1 MMTEAGRLPP
11 DSPPSKPQP
20 PNPLLRLRLGAFGWM
35 RKNLFSSWLNTLLTV
50 AAAWIVWEAASGM
63 ARWALLDASFA
74 EGPEA
79 CKGIAG
85 ACWGFIRE
93 MWPLFLVGVYPATER
108 WRPAVALLI
117 VAALGAVTL
126 NRRVRARRGFWW
138 LWLVGCAAAFL
149 LIRGSPWL
157 GLSMP
162 ESTRW
167 GGLMLTLI
175 LTVAGIAVAF
185 PFSIVLAL
193 GRRSRMPIIRALC
206 VAYIELIRGVPLI
219 TILFMA
225 SFMLPL
231 FFPAGLNFDKVLRAQ
246 VGIILFSAAYLAEVV
261 RGGLQGV
268 GRGQLEAAGALGL
281 SYWHTMGFIVMP
293 QALRIVI
300 PPLTGTFIA
309 LLKDTSLVAI
319 VGLFDLLGMA
329 QQAVGNPQWL
339 GKLIEAYAFVA
350 LIYFSLCYGMSH
362 FSRVLER
369 RFKAG
374 Q

>member
-1 MMTEAGRLPP
+1 MTTEAGHSAMQPLPM
-11 DSPPSKPQP
+11 QP
-20 PNPLLRLRLGAFGWM
+20 PVLSIGVVGWL
-35 RKNLFSSWLNTLLTV
+35 RKNLFGNWYNSLLTL
-50 AAAWIVWEAASGM
+50 AAAWVVWAAAS
-63 ARWALLDASFA
+63 AFVKWAIVDGSFA
-74 EGPEA
+74 AGPES
-79 CKGIAG
+79 CKGISG

-93 MWPLFLVGVYPATER
+93 MWPLFMVGTYPASER
-108 WRPAVALLI
+108 WRPAVALLVI
-117 VAALGAVTL
+117 LALGAATVS
-126 NRRVRARRGFWW
+126 RRTRSIPGFWW
-138 LWLVGCAAAFL
+138 LWPVGLLAAFML
-149 LIRGSPWL
+149 VRGSDWI

-162 ESTRW
+162 ETTRW

-175 LTVAGIAVAF
+175 LTLVGIAVAF

-193 GRRSRMPIIRALC
+193 GRRSRMPVIRAIC

-231 FFPAGLNFDKVLRAQ
+231 FFPSGLNFDKVLRAQ

-268 GRGQLEAAGALGL
+268 NKGQLEAAGALGL
-281 SYWHTMGFIVMP
+281 SYWHTMGLIVMP

-329 QQAVGNPQWL
+329 SQAVANPRWL
-339 GKLIEAYAFVA
+339 GKLIEAYVFVG
-350 LIYFSLCYGMSH
+350 LIYFALCYGMSH

>member
-1 MMTEAGRLPP
+1 MTEAGRPIPDPLPIA
-11 DSPPSKPQP
+11 PP
-20 PNPLLRLRLGAFGWM
+20 RLAAGAIGWM
-35 RKNLFSSWLNTLLTV
+35 RKNLFNSPFNALLTV
-50 AAAWIVWEAASGM
+50 GAVWVIWEAVSAFVP
-63 ARWALLDASFA
+63 WALWNASFA
-74 EGPEA
+74 EAPES
-79 CKGIAG
+79 CKGITG
-85 ACWGFIRE
+85 ACWSFIRE
-93 MWPLFLVGVYPATER
+93 MWPLFMVGTYPASER
-108 WRPAVALLI
+108 WRPAVSLLI
-117 VAALGAVTL
+117 VVLLGAAML
-126 NRRVRARRGFWW
+126 NRRARGIRGFWAIAVLG
-138 LWLVGCAAAFL
+138 LWVAFILVRGAA
-149 LIRGSPWL
+149 WL
-157 GLSMP
+157 GLTMP

-167 GGLMLTLI
+167 GGLMLTLLLSI
-175 LTVAGIAVAF
+175 VGIGLSF

-193 GRRSRMPIIRALC
+193 GRKSRMPVIRAIC

-219 TILFMA
+219 TLLFMA

-231 FFPAGLNFDKVLRAQ
+231 FFPSGFTLDKVLRAQ

-268 GRGQLEAAGALGL
+268 SRGQQEAANALGL
-281 SYWHTMGFIVMP
+281 SYWQTMGLIVMP

-319 VGLFDLLGMA
+319 VGLFDLLGMS
-329 QQAVGNPQWL
+329 QQAVANPRWL
-339 GKLIEAYAFVA
+339 GKLVEAYAFVG
-350 LIYFSLCYGMSH
+350 LIYLALCSGMSL

>member
-1 MMTEAGRLPP
+1 MTTEAGRLPHTP
-11 DSPPSKPQP
+11 NSPSPLP
-20 PNPLLRLRLGAFGWM
+20 PRLSLGVAGWM
-35 RKNLFSSWLNTLLTV
+35 RKNLFSTWFNSLLTV
-50 AAAWIVWEAASGM
+50 AAAWIVWVAASDFL
-63 ARWALLDASFA
+63 RWALLEASFG

-79 CKGIAG
+79 CKGSAG
-85 ACWGFIRE
+85 ACWSFIRE
-93 MWPLFLVGVYPATER
+93 MWPLFMVGVYPAAER
-108 WRPAVALLI
+108 WRPAVALAVVL
-117 VAALGAVTL
+117 ALGAATL
-126 NRRVRARRGFWW
+126 SRRARAHRGFRW
-138 LWLVGCAAAFL
+138 LWLAGFAAAFL
-149 LIRGSPWL
+149 LIRGSPWI
-157 GLSMP
+157 GLSVP
-162 ESTRW
+162 ETTRW
-167 GGLMLTLI
+167 GGLMLTLV
-175 LTVAGIAVAF
+175 LTVTGIAAAF
-185 PFSIVLAL
+185 PFGVMLAL
-193 GRRSRMPIIRALC
+193 GRRSRLPVIRAIC

-268 GRGQLEAAGALGL
+268 GRGQLESAGALGL
-281 SYWHTMGFIVMP
+281 SAWQTTRLIVLP

-300 PPLTGTFIA
+300 PPLTGTMIA

-319 VGLFDLLGMA
+319 VGLFDLLGMS
-329 QQAVGNPQWL
+329 QQAVANPRWL
-339 GKLIEAYAFVA
+339 GKLSEAYAFVA

-369 RFKAG
+369 RFKVG